1 MTEHTPI
8 ITFDHVVKE
17 FRQRGSGT
25 DGGKRGT
32 TVARAVDDVSLTIN
46 EGDIFGIIGYSG
58 AGKSTLVRLIN
69 ALEKPTSGTVTVL
82 GTEVSSLSESKLRPI
97 RQKIG
102 MIFQQFN
109 LFSTKTVAQNIAYPL
124 QLDHW
129 RKDYQDKRVA
139 QLLDFVGLSDHAN
152 KYPSQLSGGQKK
164 RVALARTLVNPSD
177 VLILDEPTNHL
188 DNEMVTWLEDY
199 LNRFKGVVIMVT
211 HDRYFLDKVTNKILE
226 ISHMQISFCQYQRG
240 IQQIQLPVIRDLN
253 VTVHAGEIVAVVGSS
268 GSGKSLLAHGIM
280 GILPY
285 NATME
290 GEVYYCGENLT
301 EKKIKQLRGKEIVL
315 VPQSTSYLDPLM
327 KVGQQICKGKKTPE
341 KKRKLDSIFEKY
353 GLGKNV
359 QEQYP
364 FELSGGM
371 TRRVM
376 ISTALIETPKLV
388 IADEPTPGLDPKLA
402 RRAMEHFRELADM
415 GAAVLVITHDLE
427 LTLQTVDRI
436 QVFYAGYTIEDSTA
450 EDFAKEETLRH
461 PYTKA
466 LWRAM
471 PGHGFHYIDG
481 VQPYARDMQQGC
493 PFAPRCGK
501 CTDKCKEEVPWHQ
514 SGNGYVRCIYDT

>member
-1 MTEHTPI
+1 MNVLNIEHVSKI
-8 ITFDHVVKE
+8 FGDKKIFDDISYGIH
-17 FRQRGSGT
+17 
-25 DGGKRGT
+25 DGDK
-32 TVARAVDDVSLTIN
+32 I
-46 EGDIFGIIGYSG
+46 GIIGING
-58 AGKSTLVRLIN
+58 TGKSTLLKIIAGEEETDEGQVISQNGLRITYLPQMPDFPKGAIVQDYVADGKWQKDWSTESEARN
-69 ALEKPTSGTVTVL
+69 ILNKL
-82 GTEVSSLSESKLRPI
+82 GITEHDVPVE
-97 RQKIG
+97 
-102 MIFQQFN
+102 
-109 LFSTKTVAQNIAYPL
+109 
-124 QLDHW
+124 
-129 RKDYQDKRVA
+129 
-139 QLLDFVGLSDHAN
+139 
-152 KYPSQLSGGQKK
+152 QLSGGQKK

-427 LTLQTVDRI
+427 LALQTVDRI
-436 QVFYAGYTIEDSTA
+436 QVFYAGYTIEDSPA